1 MPEAFLDIKLWGNN
15 LGVRI
20 PAAVAREA
28 KLHANQ
34 RVRLTVEDGR
44 VIITPQVEKAVTLAA
59 RLALFDPA
67 VHGGEVMADA
77 RVGVER
83 W

>member
-1 MPEAFLDIKLWGNN
+1 MPEAFLDIKHWGNN

-34 RVRLTVEDGR
+34 RVKLTVEDGR
-44 VIITPQVEKAVTLAA
+44 VVITPQAEKAMTLAA

-77 RVGVER
+77 RVGAER

>member
-1 MPEAFLDIKLWGNN
+1 MPETLLDIKHWGNN

-34 RVRLTVEDGR
+34 RVKLTVEDGR
-44 VIITPQVEKAVTLAA
+44 VIITPQAEKALTLAA

-67 VHGGEVMADA
+67 VHGGEVKADA
-77 RVGVER
+77 PVGAER

>member
-1 MPEAFLDIKLWGNN
+1 MPETLLDIKHWGNN

-34 RVRLTVEDGR
+34 RVKLTVEDGR
-44 VIITPQVEKAVTLAA
+44 VIITPQAEKALTLAA

-77 RVGVER
+77 PVGAER